1 MFYYAFSNIV
11 VLLLYIVFMENVCF
25 LFSILFLTS
34 FFPFFSLTFS
44 FPCSLRGLETHG
56 LELVDWFSV
65 GRAGFFGA
73 QHTKKFINK
82 YE

>member
-1 MFYYAFSNIV
+1 MLQLINLAAI
-11 VLLLYIVFMENVCF
+11 LLKLIFNARF
-25 LFSILFLTS
+25 KRF
-34 FFPFFSLTFS
+34 FFSLTFS